1 MPTQMPT
8 AAKAVSAFS
17 FAVLGWIAADVYVP
31 RMPTAQSVGYLR
43 ELTAVIGI
51 VIGWSVMGKSV
62 GRGYL
67 KAIGSGWKTTII
79 LVFMAL
85 LVFGTYEMLINAF
98 RQYYEG
104 AFEATLDIFMTMA
117 ERTPPLL
124 NPTVL
129 MVLVIGGGIAGL
141 LAENTNRRW
150 P

>member
-43 ELTAVIGI
+43 EL
-51 VIGWSVMGKSV
+51 GKSV
-62 GRGYL
+62 GRSYL
-67 KAIGSGWKTTII
+67 KAIGAGWKTTII
-79 LVFMAL
+79 LVFTAL

-129 MVLVIGGGIAGL
+129 LVLVIGGGIAGI